1 MSIELTLLVWSTAV
15 FALYLGAQS
24 TLYRIQH
31 GVKFAS
37 TARDH
42 EDPPNVL
49 TARAEKAL
57 RNFLETYAVFI
68 ALAVAT
74 ELSGRSD
81 GLTVWGAQIWFWCRV
96 IYLPLYL
103 VGVVNIR
110 SLVWFVS
117 AIGLAL
123 MFFGIVL

>member
-1 MSIELTLLVWSTAV
+1 MSIELTLLVWSTVV

-31 GVKFAS
+31 GVKFAN
-37 TARDH
+37 TARDN
-42 EDPPNVL
+42 EPPPNVL
-49 TARAEKAL
+49 TARSDKAL

-81 GLTVWGAQIWFWCRV
+81 GLTQWGAQIWFWARIV
-96 IYLPLYL
+96 YLPLYIG
-103 VGVVNIR
+103 GVVNIR
-110 SLVWFVS
+110 SLVWFIS

-123 MFFGIVL
+123 MFFGVVF

>member
-1 MSIELTLLVWSTAV
+1 MSIELTLLIWSTVV

-24 TLYRIQH
+24 TLYRVQH
-31 GVKFAS
+31 GVRFAN
-37 TARDH
+37 TARDN
-42 EDPPNVL
+42 EGPPNVL

-81 GLTVWGAQIWFWCRV
+81 VFTQWGAIIWFVARV
-96 IYLPLYL
+96 VYLPLY
-103 VGVVNIR
+103 VTGVQDIR
-110 SLVWFVS
+110 SLVWFIS

-123 MFFGIVL
+123 MFFGVAF

>member
-1 MSIELTLLVWSTAV
+1 MSIELTLLAWSTVV

-24 TLYRIQH
+24 TLYRMQH
-31 GVKFAS
+31 GVKFAN
-37 TARDH
+37 TARDN
-42 EDPPNVL
+42 EAPPDVL

-81 GLTVWGAQIWFWCRV
+81 GLTVWGAQLWFWCR
-96 IYLPLYL
+96 IAYLPLYIA
-103 VGVVNIR
+103 GVVNIR
-110 SLVWFVS
+110 SLVWFIS
-117 AIGLAL
+117 AIGLTL
-123 MFFGIVL
+123 MFLGVAF

>member
-1 MSIELTLLVWSTAV
+1 MSIELTLLIWSTVV

-24 TLYRIQH
+24 TLYRVQH
-31 GVKFAS
+31 GVRFAN
-37 TARDH
+37 TARDN
-42 EDPPNVL
+42 EGPPNLL

-81 GLTVWGAQIWFWCRV
+81 VFTQWGAIIWFVARLV
-96 IYLPLYL
+96 YLPLY
-103 VGVVNIR
+103 VTGVQDIR
-110 SLVWFVS
+110 SLVWFIS

-123 MFFGIVL
+123 MFFGVAF